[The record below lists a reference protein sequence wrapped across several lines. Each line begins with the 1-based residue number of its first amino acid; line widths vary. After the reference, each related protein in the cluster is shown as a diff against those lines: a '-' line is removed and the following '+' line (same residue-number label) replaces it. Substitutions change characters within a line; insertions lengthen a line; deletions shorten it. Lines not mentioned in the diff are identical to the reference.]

1 MKYGNKA
8 EGVNVHND
16 ISMDINRGIR
26 RVPRPSLKLIG
37 EWRVQ
42 WANSDAV
49 IHMTFEEYILE
60 DRMASLF
67 VQIENIFTSMKR
79 ILKHSVTLDE
89 FRTNMERYMSL

>member
-1 MKYGNKA
+1 MKYSSKA
-8 EGVNVHND
+8 EGVNIHND

-49 IHMTFEEYILE
+49 IYMTFEEY
-60 DRMASLF
+60 
-67 VQIENIFTSMKR
+67 KR
-79 ILKHSVTLDE
+79 KMISKWYREKKRKNNT
-89 FRTNMERYMSL
+89 

>member
-37 EWRVQ
+37 EWRVE

-49 IHMTFEEYILE
+49 IHMTFEEY
-60 DRMASLF
+60 
-67 VQIENIFTSMKR
+67 KR
-79 ILKHSVTLDE
+79 KMITKWYREKKRKNNT
-89 FRTNMERYMSL
+89 